1 MSTMSRH
8 VTVTGGSLRGLVAG
22 GVLVSAAVHLE
33 LWAEG
38 MRDVAVVGPAFLLNA
53 VGGLVVALAVLFWEH
68 WLPLAA
74 AVAFG
79 LATLGAFVLSATA
92 GLFGVHETWTGV
104 PQLLCAVAE
113 VVAVVVGGAALRA
126 ERPSRAVRH

>member
-1 MSTMSRH
+1 M
-8 VTVTGGSLRGLVAG
+8 VAG
-22 GVLVSAAVHLE
+22 AVLVSAAIHLQ

-53 VGGLVVALAVLFWEH
+53 VGGLVVALAVLFWQH

-79 LATLGAFVLSATA
+79 IATLGAFVVSTTV
-92 GLFGVHETWTGV
+92 GLFGVHEVWSGV
-104 PQLLCAVAE
+104 PQLLCAGAE
-113 VVAVVVGGAALRA
+113 VVAIAVGGAALLAARPATAAGRRA
-126 ERPSRAVRH
+126 GR